1 MLRIKVNNRISAV
14 ILAVALVLSAASA
27 RGAENEADHLAQ
39 VLDLKPGSSVA
50 DVGAGSGELS
60 IAITKYVGPQGVGYS
75 TEIDPKL
82 LDRIRGEAQ
91 RAGARNLIPILGKE
105 HDTELPDNCCDAIFL
120 RRVYHHLT
128 DPVGID
134 RSLYK
139 AMRPGGRLAII
150 DFEPSE
156 WPGQPATPGVPAN
169 RGGHGAPMR
178 VVAEELS
185 RTGFEPL
192 RTMNWPTSGTV
203 RHYCMLFRK
212 PKALKST
219 PIIWHRNAS
228 PPRFAAPTVPHP
240 ARQP

>member
-1 MLRIKVNNRISAV
+1 VNRPAVGGNAEKEFASLLRIKVHNRITAM
-14 ILAVALVLSAASA
+14 ILAVALVLSAAFA
-27 RGAENEADHLAQ
+27 RGDENEVNHLAR
-39 VLDLKPGSSVA
+39 VLDLRSSSSVA

-60 IAITKYVGPQGVGYS
+60 IAIARYVGPQGVVYS

-156 WPGQPATPGVPAN
+156 QPGRAVPPGVPAN
-169 RGGHGAPMR
+169 
-178 VVAEELS
+178 
-185 RTGFEPL
+185 
-192 RTMNWPTSGTV
+192 
-203 RHYCMLFRK
+203 
-212 PKALKST
+212 
-219 PIIWHRNAS
+219 
-228 PPRFAAPTVPHP
+228 
-240 ARQP
+240 